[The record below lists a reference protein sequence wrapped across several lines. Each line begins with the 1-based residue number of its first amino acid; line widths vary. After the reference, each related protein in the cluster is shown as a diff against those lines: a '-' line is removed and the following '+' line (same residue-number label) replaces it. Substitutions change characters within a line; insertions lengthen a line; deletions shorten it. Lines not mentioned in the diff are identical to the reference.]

1 MIFPEDQQLFTVSEL
16 ARACGVSRSTLIRIE
31 ECGVLTPY
39 RVDPD
44 TGYRYYNAY
53 NAAQVGQ
60 YLHLQLLGLTREEIA
75 AFLGVNPRT
84 VKRRYD
90 FPAGRVTKTAI
101 ARAVAQ

>member
-1 MIFPEDQQLFTVSEL
+1 MAREKADYRDLLMRLDEAFPGREL
-16 ARACGVSRSTLIRIE
+16 
-31 ECGVLTPY
+31 
-39 RVDPD
+39 
-44 TGYRYYNAY
+44 
-53 NAAQVGQ
+53 
-60 YLHLQLLGLTREEIA
+60 LTREEIA

>member
-1 MIFPEDQQLFTVSEL
+1 MAREHPDFRETL
-16 ARACGVSRSTLIRIE
+16 ARLDETFPGREL
-31 ECGVLTPY
+31 
-39 RVDPD
+39 
-44 TGYRYYNAY
+44 
-53 NAAQVGQ
+53 
-60 YLHLQLLGLTREEIA
+60 LTREEIA

>member
-1 MIFPEDQQLFTVSEL
+1 MAREHPDFRETL
-16 ARACGVSRSTLIRIE
+16 ARL
-31 ECGVLTPY
+31 
-39 RVDPD
+39 DD
-44 TGYRYYNAY
+44 TFPGRE
-53 NAAQVGQ
+53 
-60 YLHLQLLGLTREEIA
+60 LLTREEIA

>member
-1 MIFPEDQQLFTVSEL
+1 MAREKADYRDLLMRLDEAYPGREL
-16 ARACGVSRSTLIRIE
+16 
-31 ECGVLTPY
+31 
-39 RVDPD
+39 
-44 TGYRYYNAY
+44 
-53 NAAQVGQ
+53 
-60 YLHLQLLGLTREEIA
+60 LTREEIA

>member
-1 MIFPEDQQLFTVSEL
+1 MAREKVDYRDLLMRLDEAFPGREL
-16 ARACGVSRSTLIRIE
+16 
-31 ECGVLTPY
+31 
-39 RVDPD
+39 
-44 TGYRYYNAY
+44 
-53 NAAQVGQ
+53 
-60 YLHLQLLGLTREEIA
+60 LTREEIA

>member
-1 MIFPEDQQLFTVSEL
+1 MPREKADYRDLLMRLDEAFPGREL
-16 ARACGVSRSTLIRIE
+16 
-31 ECGVLTPY
+31 
-39 RVDPD
+39 
-44 TGYRYYNAY
+44 
-53 NAAQVGQ
+53 
-60 YLHLQLLGLTREEIA
+60 LTREEIA

>member
-1 MIFPEDQQLFTVSEL
+1 MPREKADYRDLLMRLDEAYPGREL
-16 ARACGVSRSTLIRIE
+16 
-31 ECGVLTPY
+31 
-39 RVDPD
+39 
-44 TGYRYYNAY
+44 
-53 NAAQVGQ
+53 
-60 YLHLQLLGLTREEIA
+60 LTREEVA